1 MVSIVGKKD
10 EKSKITFIRAIG
22 TALVALTALIYSPL
36 NISATQPGVL
46 TVMSHRTDSLILQ
59 SLDEAK
65 GWKGLV
71 PLRSTRR
78 DVEALLGPPAP
89 GGDSFYQTE
98 GATIFVR
105 YSDGPC
111 EKGWPYGWNVDNGT
125 VVSIVVSPKEPVMF
139 KGLNLDQ
146 DRYRRSQDSHIHTG
160 VRYTN
165 HSEGITIDVD
175 DFTGVVKSFT
185 YHPTDSQQKLQ
196 CPDAS
201 SRLPVGRTQADS
213 FFKFDAYGDL
223 SPKLER
229 ERLDAVAAE
238 LLRRPETKAYL
249 IAYAGQVAY
258 KGEAAARAAC
268 AKDYLIKKHHI
279 QDDKVQAI
287 DGGHREILEVELYV
301 EEKDGPIPLARP
313 SVRPSKVKITQDKPV
328 PTCRV
333 NIEN

>member
-1 MVSIVGKKD
+1 MLTNLATTQDGQRVSFARAAVIALVTVVVLVGSSPGVSAVQAD
-10 EKSKITFIRAIG
+10 EK
-22 TALVALTALIYSPL
+22 
-36 NISATQPGVL
+36 
-46 TVMSHRTDSLILQ
+46 
-59 SLDEAK
+59 K

-89 GGDSFYQTE
+89 GGGSFYQTNE
-98 GATIFVR
+98 ATVFVR

-111 EKGWPYGWNVDNGT
+111 EKGWPYGWSVHKDT
-125 VVSIVVSPKEPVMF
+125 VVSIVVNPKEPVMF
-139 KGLNLDQ
+139 KGLNDQ
-146 DRYRRSQDSHIHTG
+146 DKYRRVQDSYIHTG
-160 VRYTN
+160 VLYTN

-175 DFTGVVKSFT
+175 DITGRVKTFT
-185 YHPTDSQQKLQ
+185 YHPTDSQEKLQ

-201 SRLPVGRTQADS
+201 SRLPVGRTQADP
-213 FFKFDAYGDL
+213 FLKFDAYGDL

-279 QDDKVQAI
+279 PDDRVQPI
-287 DGGHREILEVELYV
+287 DGGHREILDVEVYV

-313 SVRPSKVKITQDKPV
+313 SVRPSKVKITQDRPV
-328 PTCRV
+328 PTCQL
-333 NIEN
+333 NSEN